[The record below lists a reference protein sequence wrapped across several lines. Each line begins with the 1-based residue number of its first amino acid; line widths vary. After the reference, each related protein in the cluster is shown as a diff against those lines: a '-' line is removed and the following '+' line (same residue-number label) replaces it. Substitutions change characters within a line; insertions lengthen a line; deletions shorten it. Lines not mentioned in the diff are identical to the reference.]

1 MPGVGGAV
9 NREVDDGLGIEA
21 CAIELEF
28 CFCRAAFDAADTTD
42 SETFGG
48 SGITPDRELAFVEN
62 CAPGHNADA
71 PLPGFARLLKARQG
85 HLSDETHQG
94 GGGELFIVQKLH
106 HLSARGEP
114 LYCETADARAPG
126 KQETEE
132 DLPLCVLNGRDWAA
146 DGTTVFAG
154 RKGEGALGDF
164 LRCCQ
169 AGEQREQYEEFQF
182 HSGQRSK
189 GEYRLDGGDSAGNK
203 IGFRLPLRSDSLY
216 HPPMPNDSSPNR
228 LEFSA
233 EAIPYFVRTI
243 LFGLST
249 LVYVP
254 AAEQLTKLLKFVT
267 SHLQFA
273 DGTTVAYGGKPSDVK
288 QELIGVTI
296 LIWAQILLGSI
307 SEDPL
312 IRIGISIAASL
323 AYGYVSFQ
331 LLQAVARNLTTSNGK
346 RLNFAGSLEEYL
358 KWQLM
363 ITGCSVVPSLL
374 AYVLQQSGFLGRL
387 TGIALMLLSLVLIA
401 FVMVMYLKWFA
412 SKVAGGSR
420 IARFHAEPL
429 QMAGMM
435 IGFVLFS
442 MLIVTIPW
450 STIWYMKW
458 IFSKYSL
465 PARAAVAADGYS
477 V

>member
-1 MPGVGGAV
+1 M
-9 NREVDDGLGIEA
+9 
-21 CAIELEF
+21 
-28 CFCRAAFDAADTTD
+28 
-42 SETFGG
+42 
-48 SGITPDRELAFVEN
+48 EN

-71 PLPGFARLLKARQG
+71 PLPRFARLLEARQG
-85 HLSDETHQG
+85 HLGDETHQG
-94 GGGELFIVQKLH
+94 GGGELFIIQKLH
-106 HLSARGEP
+106 YLSAGGEP

-132 DLPLCVLNGRDWAA
+132 DLPLCVLNGRDGAT

-169 AGEQREQYEEFQF
+169 AGEQREQYEVLQF
-182 HSGQRSK
+182 HLGQRSK

-203 IGFRLPLRSDSLY
+203 IGFRLPLGSDSLY
-216 HPPMPNDSSPNR
+216 HPPMSNDSSPNR

-254 AAEQLTKLLKFVT
+254 AAEQFTKLMHYIT
-267 SHLQFA
+267 SHLRFA
-273 DGTTVAYGGKPSDVK
+273 DGTTVAYGGGPSDVK
-288 QELIGVTI
+288 QPLIGVTI
-296 LIWAQILLGSI
+296 LIWAQILLSLMF
-307 SEDPL
+307 SDPL
-312 IRIGISIAASL
+312 VSIGVSIAISF
-323 AYGYVSFQ
+323 AYGYVSYQ
-331 LLQAVARNLTTSNGK
+331 LIRTVAPLCVTSNGS
-346 RLNFAGSLEEYL
+346 RLTFAGSLEEYL

-363 ITGCSVVPSLL
+363 ITGCTLLPSLL
-374 AYVLQQSGFLGRL
+374 AYVLPQSGLIGGVL
-387 TGIALMLLSLVLIA
+387 SIASALLAFGLFAFVYVLSLR
-401 FVMVMYLKWFA
+401 WTA

-420 IARFHAEPL
+420 IASFDAEPIHL
-429 QMAGMM
+429 AGMM
-435 IGFVLFS
+435 IGLGLGSIF
-442 MLIVTIPW
+442 IVTIPW
-450 STIWYMKW
+450 VFTWYMKW
-458 IFSKYSL
+458 LCSQYSL

>member
-1 MPGVGGAV
+1 
-9 NREVDDGLGIEA
+9 
-21 CAIELEF
+21 
-28 CFCRAAFDAADTTD
+28 
-42 SETFGG
+42 
-48 SGITPDRELAFVEN
+48 
-62 CAPGHNADA
+62 
-71 PLPGFARLLKARQG
+71 
-85 HLSDETHQG
+85 
-94 GGGELFIVQKLH
+94 
-106 HLSARGEP
+106 
-114 LYCETADARAPG
+114 
-126 KQETEE
+126 
-132 DLPLCVLNGRDWAA
+132 
-146 DGTTVFAG
+146 
-154 RKGEGALGDF
+154 
-164 LRCCQ
+164 
-169 AGEQREQYEEFQF
+169 
-182 HSGQRSK
+182 
-189 GEYRLDGGDSAGNK
+189 
-203 IGFRLPLRSDSLY
+203 
-216 HPPMPNDSSPNR
+216 MPNDSSPNR

-254 AAEQLTKLLKFVT
+254 AAEQLTKLLKYVT
-267 SHLQFA
+267 SHLRFA
-273 DGTTVAYGGKPSDVK
+273 DGTTVAYGGRPSDVK

-307 SEDPL
+307 SDDPL
-312 IRIGISIAASL
+312 IRIGISIATSL

-435 IGFVLFS
+435 VGFVLFS

-450 STIWYMKW
+450 SLIWYMKW
-458 IFSKYSL
+458 IFSQYSL